1 MIKKKV
7 TCQCI
12 IADGTAGG
20 SKTKAFALAS
30 NGEKIGEAVF
40 GPLNLNGENLETVE
54 KTVHDGVRW
63 MAQLPGGL
71 EGCRGLAAGMA
82 GVSNRQAV
90 QMVEAAIHT
99 SGYAGSFRL
108 LGDHEI
114 ALEGAIEGPGAILI
128 AGTGAVCYGR
138 DREGNIYRTGGYG
151 YLIDDGG
158 SGYALGRDILMAVV
172 RAFDGRGPATCL
184 TGLVYQALD
193 VEDISGLI
201 TWLYSSETGKKEIA
215 GLAPLLLCAL
225 DEKDEAAKAIVDKAV
240 YDLTDLV
247 VTFWR
252 RVNMT
257 SGELALCGS
266 IFQYYATIRD
276 RLTLWLRE
284 VLPSVTAIEL
294 RHSAAQG
301 AAMLAMK
308 LFR

>member
-1 MIKKKV
+1 MYY
-7 TCQCI
+7 CGW
-12 IADGTAGG
+12 DGGG
-20 SKTKAFALAS
+20 SKTKAFALTS

-40 GPLNLNGENLETVE
+40 GPLNLNGANLETVE
-54 KTVHDGVRW
+54 KTVHDGVQW
-63 MAQLPGGL
+63 MASLSGGL
-71 EGCRGLAAGMA
+71 EGCRGLVAGMA

-90 QMVEAAIHT
+90 QIVEAAVHS
-99 SGYAGSFRL
+99 SGYTGLFRL

-138 DREGNIYRTGGYG
+138 DRQGSIYRTGGYG

-184 TGLVYQALD
+184 SELVYQALG
-193 VEDISGLI
+193 VKDISGLI
-201 TWLYSSETGKKEIA
+201 TWLYSSKTGKKEIA
-215 GLAPLLLCAL
+215 ALAPLLLQAI
-225 DEKDEAAKAIVDKAV
+225 DEKDKAAKAIVDKAV

-252 RVNMT
+252 KAGMT

-266 IFQYYATIRD
+266 IFQYYPMIRSS
-276 RLTLWLRE
+276 LTTWLRE
-284 VLPSVTAIEL
+284 VLPSVNAIEP

-308 LFR
+308 MFE